1 MESVLCN
8 LFYRTDI
15 ALIKTENR
23 DNKCKG
29 RGGKT
34 VAEVGLN
41 ESSE

>member
-1 MESVLCN
+1 MFGGK

-29 RGGKT
+29 KRGKT